1 MKEVTEV
8 KRRSDNKQLMEYTKD
23 QLNHTVALYIMKQY
37 CDEGKISQTAYK
49 EMVKQYEK
57 KLAKTGK

>member
-23 QLNHTVALYIMKQY
+23 QLNHTVALYIMKKY

-49 EMVKQYEK
+49 DMVKQYEK